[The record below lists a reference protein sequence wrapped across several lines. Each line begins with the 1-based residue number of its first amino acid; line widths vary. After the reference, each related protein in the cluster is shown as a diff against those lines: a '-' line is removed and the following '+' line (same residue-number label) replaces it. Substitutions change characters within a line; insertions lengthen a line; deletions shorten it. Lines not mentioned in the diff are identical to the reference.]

1 MIRETLDGPFPRV
14 EPDDLANDLQSQYNM
29 GTSQNFPVHLPTF
42 LQKNEG
48 DPAVKVNAI
57 SAISAHILPVFTH
70 ESRTLFQN

>member
-1 MIRETLDGPFPRV
+1 MIRETLDGPFPRL
-14 EPDDLANDLQSQYNM
+14 EPDDLVNDPQSQYNM

-42 LQKNEG
+42 LQENEG

-57 SAISAHILPVFTH
+57 SAPILSIFTH